1 MHAVDF
7 EVLGRQ
13 IFGEHLTQFAVV
25 VDQQHSRFAPVIR
38 SVGGGYGQRSYAH
51 TLAQSGVSIAPARN
65 FTILNRTLPVC
76 DTCLHSRS
84 LGWSRQYSF
93 TGLELNM
100 KSNRNLLTATLLVAG
115 ALVASAAGVSVA
127 SAADDTT
134 TTTAPPPAEHGPH
147 GWHHHGG
154 PMHLLSKLNLSA
166 DQKAQ
171 VKSIMTAARPQMES
185 LHQQMH
191 ANMLKLQQ
199 TAPTDPNYTAIARR

>member
-1 MHAVDF
+1 
-7 EVLGRQ
+7 
-13 IFGEHLTQFAVV
+13 
-25 VDQQHSRFAPVIR
+25 
-38 SVGGGYGQRSYAH
+38 
-51 TLAQSGVSIAPARN
+51 
-65 FTILNRTLPVC
+65 
-76 DTCLHSRS
+76 
-84 LGWSRQYSF
+84 
-93 TGLELNM
+93 LELNM

-134 TTTAPPPAEHGPH
+134 TTTAPPPAGHGPH

-171 VKSIMTAARPQMES
+171 VKTIMTAARPQMES

-199 TAPTDPNYTAIARR
+199 TAPTDPNYTTITSQVSQAHGSLQAQMLTQHAEIRAEVFKVLTPAQQTQLTTLEAQMQAHKHGPRGPNAGGAPAPEGE